1 MMLSAAGA
9 RLINRA
15 AIDAMT
21 ADRSPKDYAIEFGE
35 YLAQAA
41 EQFQDMMQDVL
52 KGDYDQDAMS
62 DAWQKLDSAI
72 YEFRKRKVRA
82 EHGHG

>member
-1 MMLSAAGA
+1 
-9 RLINRA
+9 
-15 AIDAMT
+15 MT

-41 EQFQDMMQDVL
+41 EQFQAMMQDFL
-52 KGDYDQDAMS
+52 KGDYDRDAIS
-62 DAWQKLDSAI
+62 DAWGKLDSAI

>member
-1 MMLSAAGA
+1 
-9 RLINRA
+9 
-15 AIDAMT
+15 MT
-21 ADRSPKDYAIEFGE
+21 ADRSPKDFAIEFGE

-62 DAWQKLDSAI
+62 DAWRNLDGAI
-72 YEFRKRKVRA
+72 YEFRKRAKRGRTLS
-82 EHGHG
+82 H